1 MEWFVI
7 ALTLQSS
14 RSVFMQ
20 LANLAYG

>member
-7 ALTLQSS
+7 AQTLQSS

-20 LANLAYG
+20 LTNLAYG